1 MSCSSASEIVPEPL
15 EKEKLSVP
23 DAVTVN
29 LPPEVVPEYFFLVK
43 KSIFEIVFALIAVC
57 GGLNNND
64 ALAGSLIEAQ
74 PVVADLESASML
86 PANAMYK
93 PPFATKDSAA
103 AKSDSMLNVFDDG
116 INGNEDS
123 RFKVAVFELVIRIGA
138 SALPAPFVIL
148 KYIFAYAFVVNEELN
163 VAGMA
168 IVVGEEPEAARVPVI
183 GTLFAPNV

>member
-1 MSCSSASEIVPEPL
+1 
-15 EKEKLSVP
+15 
-23 DAVTVN
+23 
-29 LPPEVVPEYFFLVK
+29 
-43 KSIFEIVFALIAVC
+43 
-57 GGLNNND
+57 
-64 ALAGSLIEAQ
+64 
-74 PVVADLESASML
+74 ML

-148 KYIFAYAFVVNEELN
+148 KYIFAYAFVVNVELN

-168 IVVGEEPEAARVPVI
+168 IVVGEEPDAPSVPVI
-183 GTLFAPNV
+183 GTLFAPKV